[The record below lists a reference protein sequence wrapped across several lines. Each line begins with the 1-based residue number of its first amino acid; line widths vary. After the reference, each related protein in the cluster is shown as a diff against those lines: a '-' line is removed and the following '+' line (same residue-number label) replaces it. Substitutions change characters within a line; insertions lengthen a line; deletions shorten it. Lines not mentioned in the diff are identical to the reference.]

1 MSFIAPIRLLLAVL
15 VALPFFGCAEK
26 EQEEKEGPR
35 AVPVEMAQVE
45 TRRLQDTVQGVG
57 TFEALESVGVA
68 AETGGRLVGIH
79 FTEGDVVQAGDLLFT
94 LDDAEQRQQ
103 IAARR
108 AALAE
113 ARSELENARR
123 DLARRRELLPEGL
136 VSQENVD
143 RAATAVETARSRVER
158 LQAELDRF
166 QEMRDDTRIVASMP
180 GRVGARRVDVGDY
193 VDAGQVLVE
202 LVNTHRLKVS
212 FTVPERAAAPAAE
225 GQKVEVHADAFPERS
240 FSGEVYFISPN
251 IDPGTRSLL
260 IKAWVENS
268 DDLLRPGGFA
278 AVDLVTGVR
287 ENALVIPEEALVP
300 TRTGY
305 MVFVVEEGRA
315 RKREVEIGLR
325 KPGLVEITNGLSTG
339 ETVVQS
345 GHMALTGG
353 DPVRDVELEEKK
365 AGSGSRS

>member
-1 MSFIAPIRLLLAVL
+1 M
-15 VALPFFGCAEK
+15 AL
-26 EQEEKEGPR
+26 
-35 AVPVEMAQVE
+35 VE

-68 AETGGRLVGIH
+68 AEAGGRLVGVH

-94 LDDAEQRQQ
+94 LDDAELRQQ
-103 IAARR
+103 VAARR
-108 AALAE
+108 AALSE

-166 QEMRDDTRIVASMP
+166 QEMRDDTSIAAPVP

-202 LVNTHRLKVS
+202 LVNTQRLKIS
-212 FTVPERAAAPAAE
+212 FTVPERAAVQAAA
-225 GQKVEVHADAFPERS
+225 GQQVEVHADAFAERS

-251 IDPGTRSLL
+251 IDPGTRTLQ

-305 MVFVVEEGRA
+305 MVFVVEDGRA

-325 KPGLVEITNGLSTG
+325 KPGLVEVTSGLSAG

-345 GHMALTGG
+345 GHMALTEG
-353 DPVRDVELEEKK
+353 DPVRDVASEEKK
-365 AGSGSRS
+365 AGSGSGS